1 MLTVVANPPAPSTP
15 GVILFVDDER
25 RVLTSMRAMFRRGYT
40 VLTAN
45 SAAEG
50 LEIISQRTVDVVV
63 SDQRMPEMTGVEM
76 LTEIKQRSPH
86 TMRILLT
93 GYADLEAIEASI
105 NDCEVFRYL
114 MKPCPPDQLR
124 DSVSQALS
132 AARAAQEEAGLMPEE
147 PSCAPEA
154 ALSADVVMLHADA
167 VPDELFVPTTGPVAE
182 AAPALL
188 EPAQPSNDEHWDDS
202 DQQEAS
208 PVERVDV
215 LVLSADPALQEAIC
229 DAAQSLADETQVH
242 RAVDT
247 DAALDVLASA
257 PVGVLI
263 TDIAISEA
271 AVTAL
276 TTELKQQ
283 VPTLVTILAADR
295 SDASLLI
302 NLINHGQVFRF
313 LLKPIPVGQ
322 CRLWLSSARKRHL
335 ELAASDAER
344 LRYAPQQLEQSEDE
358 SSGTDQSDWSSL
370 DYDADGGAPGSAR
383 DFSAQGIR
391 SQIST
396 QLNRFKQRFSRWSK
410 RHG

>member
-1 MLTVVANPPAPSTP
+1 MLTVVANPPAVDNR

-50 LEIISQRTVDVVV
+50 LAIIRERTIDVVV

-76 LTEIKQRSPH
+76 LAEIKECSPH

-105 NDCEVFRYL
+105 NQCEVFRYL
-114 MKPCPPDQLR
+114 MKPCPPTQLR
-124 DSVSQALS
+124 ESVAQALT
-132 AARAAQEEAGLMPEE
+132 AARAEQEEAAEHDMPTAANDQAVSAEVVVLHGDSIAE
-147 PSCAPEA
+147 PQT
-154 ALSADVVMLHADA
+154 
-167 VPDELFVPTTGPVAE
+167 VPGNSESGGASVI
-182 AAPALL
+182 APAT
-188 EPAQPSNDEHWDDS
+188 PSNDAQWDD
-202 DQQEAS
+202 DIDLGAAS
-208 PVERVDV
+208 AERVDV
-215 LVLSADPALQEAIC
+215 LVLSADEALQEAIC

-263 TDIAISEA
+263 TDIAVSEA
-271 AVTAL
+271 AITAL

-295 SDASLLI
+295 SDASMLI

-322 CRLWLSSARKRHL
+322 CRLWLSSARRRHV
-335 ELAASDAER
+335 ELAASEAER
-344 LRYAPQQLEQSEDE
+344 LRYEPQALPTASEDE
-358 SSGTDQSDWSSL
+358 AHVSSESEWNDL
-370 DYDADGGAPGSAR
+370 DYDANGATPDAGR

-391 SQIST
+391 TQIS
-396 QLNRFKQRFSRWSK
+396 QRLSRFKQRFSQWSK

>member
-1 MLTVVANPPAPSTP
+1 MLTVVASPPAPSAK

-50 LEIISQRTVDVVV
+50 LAIIRERTIDVVV

-76 LTEIKQRSPH
+76 LSEIKQCSPH

-114 MKPCPPDQLR
+114 MKPCPPEQLR
-124 DSVSQALS
+124 DAVGQALI
-132 AARAAQEEAGLMPEE
+132 AARAAQEEAGMLPE
-147 PSCAPEA
+147 SGPEVDDSTM
-154 ALSADVVMLHADA
+154 SADVVMLHAEEEVAPPPAA
-167 VPDELFVPTTGPVAE
+167 VSDKVSQAVVPPS
-182 AAPALL
+182 L
-188 EPAQPSNDEHWDDS
+188 PSNDEQWEDDFDS
-202 DQQEAS
+202 AGAS
-208 PVERVDV
+208 AQRVDV
-215 LVLSADPALQEAIC
+215 LVLSGDEDLQEAIR
-229 DAAQSLADETQVH
+229 DAAQSLNDATQVH
-242 RAVDT
+242 SATDT
-247 DAALDVLASA
+247 DGALDVLAA
-257 PVGVLI
+257 QPVGVLI
-263 TDIAISEA
+263 TDIAVSES

-283 VPTLVTILAADR
+283 VPTLVTILAAAR

-313 LLKPIPVGQ
+313 LLKPVPVGQ
-322 CRLWLSSARKRHL
+322 CRLWLASARKRHI
-335 ELAASDAER
+335 ELVASDAER
-344 LRYAPQQLEQSEDE
+344 LRYTPQVQETPESGGDTEGED
-358 SSGTDQSDWSSL
+358 DNDWRSL
-370 DYDADGGAPGSAR
+370 DYDADGHAVGAAR
-383 DFSAQGIR
+383 DFSAQGIK
-391 SQIST
+391 SQISD
-396 QLNRFKQRFSRWSK
+396 QLSRLKQRFSRWSK